1 MTLNY
6 TTKIVTHPPP
16 GGGDPKARVCEALAG
31 LRKRLRQAVMM

>member
-6 TTKIVTHPPP
+6 TTKIVTQHAPP
-16 GGGDPKARVCEALAG
+16 GDPKARVCEALAG